1 MLELPERYNVSTIL
15 DRNLE
20 RGLADKVAIHWM
32 EGELTYGELFARVCA
47 FARALRALGFRRE
60 ERVLLV
66 LDDTWAFPVA
76 LLGTIRMGAVPV
88 PVNPLL
94 RPEEY
99 RYFLEDSYARAVVA
113 DETSFPRV
121 AEALSGMEVFLIVSG
136 VEPPEG
142 MEGLRLEELLQVHEG
157 EVPPADTHRDDMA
170 FWLYSSGSTG
180 KPKGVVHLQHDIPYT
195 CETYAKHVLQIREE
209 DVSFSASKL
218 FHAYGLGNNLSF
230 PYWVGASTVLLK
242 GRPTPEAVF
251 QTIERFRPTLFF
263 AVPTLYNLML
273 NFPQATKYDLSSIR
287 LCVSAAEPLP
297 PEIWR
302 RWKEAF
308 GLVILDGIGSTE
320 MLHIYCS
327 NSLDAMR
334 PGSSGRPVPGYELKI
349 LSPEGMPVSPGEA
362 GDLWVK
368 GDSALAFYWHQ
379 HEKTKR
385 ALQGEWFYTGDRYRM
400 DEEGFFWYEGR
411 SDDMIKVKG
420 LWVSPI
426 EIENA
431 LMEHPAVRE
440 AAVVGV
446 QVEGLTRIK
455 AFVILREGYG
465 PSQVLTQ
472 ELQEWCKSRLRPYQY
487 PEFVSYVEDFPRT
500 VTGKVQRFKLRE
512 LREA

>member
-15 DRNLE
+15 DQNVE
-20 RGLADKVAIHWM
+20 RGL
-32 EGELTYGELFARVCA
+32 GEKPAVLWESYSLTYGELWARTCA
-47 FARALRALGFRRE
+47 FARALRELGLRRE

-66 LDDTWAFPVA
+66 LDDTWSFPVCF
-76 LLGTIRMGAVPV
+76 LGTIRLGAVPV
-88 PVNPLL
+88 PVNPFLH
-94 RPEEY
+94 PQEY

-113 DETSFPRV
+113 DASSLPRV
-121 AEALSGMEVFLIVSG
+121 LEALGNLEEVRLIVFG
-136 VEPPEG
+136 PELPEG
-142 MEGLRLEELLQVHEG
+142 KEAFRLEELLEAHRG
-157 EVPPADTHRDDMA
+157 EFPPADTHRDDMA

-195 CETYAKHVLQIREE
+195 CETYARHVLQIRPE
-209 DVSFSASKL
+209 DTTFSASKL

-230 PYWVGASTVLLK
+230 PYWVGASTVLLQ
-242 GRPTPEAVF
+242 GRPTPERVLATL
-251 QTIERFRPTLFF
+251 QAFRPTLFF
-263 AVPTLYNLML
+263 TVPTLYNAIL
-273 NFPQATKYDLSSIR
+273 NHPGAKEHDLSFIR

-302 RWKEAF
+302 RWKETF
-308 GLVILDGIGSTE
+308 GLVILDGVGSTE

-327 NSLDAMR
+327 NTLDSLK
-334 PGSSGRPVPGYELKI
+334 PGSSGKPVPGYELKL
-349 LSPEGMPVSPGEA
+349 LSPEGNPVPVGEA

-385 ALQGEWFYTGDRYRM
+385 AIQGEWFCTGDRYRV
-400 DEEGFFWYEGR
+400 DEEGFYWYEGR

-426 EIENA
+426 EIENV

-455 AFVILREGYG
+455 AFVILKEGFTPG
-465 PSQVLTQ
+465 EALTQ
-472 ELQEWCKSRLRPYQY
+472 ELQAWCKSRLRPYQY
-487 PEFVSYVEDFPRT
+487 PEFVAYVEDFPRT
-500 VTGKVQRFKLRE
+500 ATGKVQRFKLRE
-512 LREA
+512 G

>member
-20 RGLADKVAIHWM
+20 RGLGEKPAVLW
-32 EGELTYGELFARVCA
+32 EGSSLTYGELWARTCA
-47 FARALRALGFRRE
+47 FARALRELGLRRE

-66 LDDTWAFPVA
+66 LDDTWAFPVCF
-76 LLGTIRMGAVPV
+76 LGTLRLGGVPV
-88 PVNPLL
+88 PVNPFLH
-94 RPEEY
+94 PQEY

-113 DETSFPRV
+113 DASSLPRV
-121 AEALSGMEVFLIVSG
+121 LEALGDLEGVRMIVFGS
-136 VEPPEG
+136 EPPKDKEAF
-142 MEGLRLEELLQVHEG
+142 RLEELLEAHRG
-157 EVPPADTHRDDMA
+157 EFPPADTHRDDMA

-180 KPKGVVHLQHDIPYT
+180 KPKGVVHLHHDIPYT
-195 CETYAKHVLQIREE
+195 CETYARHVLQIRPE
-209 DVSFSASKL
+209 DTTFSASKL

-230 PYWVGASTVLLK
+230 PYWVGASTVLLQ
-242 GRPTPEAVF
+242 GRPTPERVLATL
-251 QTIERFRPTLFF
+251 QAFRPTLFF
-263 AVPTLYNLML
+263 TVPTLYNALL
-273 NFPQATKYDLSSIR
+273 NYPGARDHDLSFIR

-327 NSLDAMR
+327 NTLDSLK
-334 PGSSGRPVPGYELKI
+334 PGSSGKPVPGYELKL
-349 LSPEGMPVSPGEA
+349 LSPEGNPVPVGEA

-385 ALQGEWFYTGDRYRM
+385 ALQGEWFYTGDRYRV
-400 DEEGFFWYEGR
+400 DEEGFYWYEGR

-426 EIENA
+426 EIENV

-455 AFVILREGYG
+455 AFVILKEGFAPG
-465 PSQVLTQ
+465 QALTQ
-472 ELQEWCKSRLRPYQY
+472 ELQAWCKSRLRPYQY
-487 PEFVSYVEDFPRT
+487 PEFVAYVQDFPRT
-500 VTGKVQRFKLRE
+500 ATGKVQRFKLRE
-512 LREA
+512 G

>member
-20 RGLADKVAIHWM
+20 RGLGEKPAILW
-32 EGELTYGELFARVCA
+32 EGSSLTYGELWARTCA
-47 FARALRALGFRRE
+47 FARALRELGLRRE

-66 LDDTWAFPVA
+66 LDDTWAFPVCF
-76 LLGTIRMGAVPV
+76 LGTLRLGGVPV
-88 PVNPLL
+88 PVNPFLH
-94 RPEEY
+94 PQEY

-113 DETSFPRV
+113 DASSLPRV
-121 AEALSGMEVFLIVSG
+121 LEALGDLEGVRMIVFGS
-136 VEPPEG
+136 EPPKDKEAF
-142 MEGLRLEELLQVHEG
+142 RLEELLEAHRG
-157 EVPPADTHRDDMA
+157 EFPPADTHRDDMA

-180 KPKGVVHLQHDIPYT
+180 KPKGVVHLHHDIPYT
-195 CETYAKHVLQIREE
+195 CETYARHVLQIRPE
-209 DVSFSASKL
+209 DTTFSASKL

-230 PYWVGASTVLLK
+230 PYWVGASTVLLQ
-242 GRPTPEAVF
+242 GRPTPERVLATL
-251 QTIERFRPTLFF
+251 QAFRPTLFF
-263 AVPTLYNLML
+263 TVPTLYNALL
-273 NFPQATKYDLSSIR
+273 NHPGARDHDLSSIR

-327 NSLDAMR
+327 NTLDSLK
-334 PGSSGRPVPGYELKI
+334 PGSSGKPVPGYELKL
-349 LSPEGMPVSPGEA
+349 LSPEGNPVPVGEA

-385 ALQGEWFYTGDRYRM
+385 ALQGEWFYTGDRYRV
-400 DEEGFFWYEGR
+400 DEEGFYWYEGR
-411 SDDMIKVKG
+411 SDDMVKVKG

-426 EIENA
+426 EIENV

-455 AFVILREGYG
+455 AFVILKEGFAPG
-465 PSQVLTQ
+465 EALTQ
-472 ELQEWCKSRLRPYQY
+472 ELQAWCKSRLRPYQY
-487 PEFVSYVEDFPRT
+487 PEFVAYVEDFPRT
-500 VTGKVQRFKLRE
+500 ATGKVQRFKLRE
-512 LREA
+512 G